1 MSWINEVDSEF
12 ASGSSMKRRRYWEGF
27 VSGTNR
33 GRAFAVISGKEQ
45 AIKASVLLLDQ
56 VLGPTTI
63 QFTGA
68 RNEDKIRLH
77 LVRFK
82 PSFRF
87 APLDGSLDLDIE
99 NDGKTARGRWS
110 TDIATSGDA
119 IFRRATWFQVRLPIR
134 KLASG
139 IRFQWYRWF
148 PMAYCVGLVTL
159 AVFALLQ
166 QITVAWQPFLLL
178 LIPAPLLFQRHLV
191 SLIQGLRVKKAGPI
205 EFETQKPVEQVFSA
219 VVAAIPGLVEEH
231 LAFRDLDQLFVP
243 RTKLLLL
250 RLAQEGELSLNKF
263 EQLALEVGVPKD
275 NLNNTTIALLSSG
288 CASFSADRI
297 SITVRGRDYARHLI
311 PQGARP
317 AEGGSNP

>member
-1 MSWINEVDSEF
+1 MSRADVVDSES
-12 ASGSSMKRRRYWEGF
+12 ASGGSMKRHRYWEGF

-56 VLGPTTI
+56 ILGPAI
-63 QFTGA
+63 IRFTGT
-68 RNEDKIRLH
+68 RNKDKISLH

-99 NDGKTARGRWS
+99 SDGKTARGRWS

-139 IRFQWYRWF
+139 FRFQWYRWF

-159 AVFALLQ
+159 AVFALLRQ
-166 QITVAWQPFLLL
+166 LTVGWGPIPSTSSASTVF
-178 LIPAPLLFQRHLV
+178 IPASSCIINSRP
-191 SLIQGLRVKKAGPI
+191 SVKKAWPNRI
-205 EFETQKPVEQVFSA
+205 RNTETS
-219 VVAAIPGLVEEH
+219 
-231 LAFRDLDQLFVP
+231 
-243 RTKLLLL
+243 
-250 RLAQEGELSLNKF
+250 
-263 EQLALEVGVPKD
+263 
-275 NLNNTTIALLSSG
+275 
-288 CASFSADRI
+288 
-297 SITVRGRDYARHLI
+297 
-311 PQGARP
+311 
-317 AEGGSNP
+317 